1 MLSLYANLYCYP
13 SDIQLSKIEL
23 LLYLGTTPPE
33 RLAPLRESSLKRPIG
48 RRRSTRRAPEEET
61 RFHNLEWRT
70 PRRPAG
76 QCGRDLQYISEIITG
91 VECNG
96 CHLLRQLAPAS
107 VTAPTFSL
115 RKEVI
120 QPQVLLRLPCYD
132 FTPIMSHTLGR
143 SSPCGSGRRLLVQ
156 PTFVM

>member
-1 MLSLYANLYCYP
+1 MRTCICYP
-13 SDIQLSKIEL
+13 SDIQLSKIDL
-23 LLYLGTTPPE
+23 LFALQDTTRPE
-33 RLAPLRESSLKRPIG
+33 RLSPLRESFPKRPIG

-70 PRRPAG
+70 LRRPAG
-76 QCGRDLQYISEIITG
+76 RCGRDPQYIWRSLPEWK
-91 VECNG
+91 CNG
-96 CHLLRQLAPAS
+96 CHLLRQLAPTS